1 MQSLLEP
8 WHRLVKNRD
17 LNGLDSLLAD
27 DVIMHSPALHKPLTG
42 KPIVTRYLTAAL
54 HVIAN
59 ETFHY
64 VREVVDGNDAVL
76 EFECTMN
83 GAHIN
88 GVDMIRFDES
98 GRIIDFKVMIRP
110 WKALE
115 TLKAM
120 MAEGLDA
127 LS

>member
-8 WHRLVKNRD
+8 WHRLVENRD
-17 LNGLDSLLAD
+17 LKGLDSLLAD
-27 DVIMHSPALHKPLTG
+27 NVVMHSPALHKPLTG

-59 ETFHY
+59 DTFHY

-83 GAHIN
+83 GVHIN
-88 GVDMIRFDES
+88 GVDMIRFDDS